1 MNADIRLPRMLITRA
16 GRQLPPAPWRAVAGV
31 GLALLAGAG
40 LSFVAIRGSFLYAF
54 GVILLVLAGAL
65 LVQKPEIGLLAV
77 TFAIPLEAFNLV
89 GDTPLLSAMKALGV
103 VALGAYAVNYL
114 VVNSH
119 EKLAGPVQN
128 IYIILLLLAMLASD
142 LVAVDPMFA
151 IDKTFKL
158 VRMVSLYFLVIN
170 LERTLPALHRILWV
184 MIAAGSVSAV
194 YGYYQYFFLP
204 DTLEDMR
211 INGTM
216 DDPTGFAYALV
227 ILLPLVW
234 YMFRHAS
241 NRWARLALGGV
252 DLLFLYAVVLSGTR
266 SGMLAAVAVMLLIA
280 LREKRPALNMGL
292 IALVVLLGYF
302 FAPAQVRS
310 RLGFNGEADRAAE
323 SAQASTDRRF
333 TYYTFGTQ
341 LFLERPFLGRGMG
354 GFTETYSHSDYQFY
368 LNDDDMNRV
377 AHNMYLEIATGA
389 GVVGLIPFALLMF
402 SPLVSLERVVRKH
415 PPGSM
420 SDIAKMLQIS
430 LAAFLLIGFFSSSQ
444 YDKSLWLLIGL
455 TTAAPLIAKAEA
467 KQTPEIG
474 RIEETF

>member
-1 MNADIRLPRMLITRA
+1 MSLDVRLPKIWITRA
-16 GRQLPPAPWRAVAGV
+16 GRQLPPVPWRQAGGVALV
-31 GLALLAGAG
+31 FLAGAG
-40 LSFVAIRGSFLYAF
+40 LAFISVRGSFVYAV
-54 GVILLVLAGAL
+54 GAILLVLGGAL
-65 LVQKPEIGLLAV
+65 LVHKPEIGLLAV

-114 VVNSH
+114 VVRPR

-142 LVAVDPMFA
+142 LVAVDPVFA

-170 LERTLPALHRILWV
+170 LERSLPALQRILWV
-184 MIAAGSVSAV
+184 MIAAGAVSAG

-241 NRWARLALGGV
+241 NQWARLGLGAV
-252 DLLFLYAVVLSGTR
+252 ELLFLFAIVLSGTR
-266 SGMLAAVAVMLLIA
+266 SGMLAAVAVMALIA
-280 LREKRPALNMGL
+280 LREKRPVMNISL
-292 IALVVLLGYF
+292 IVLVVLLGYL
-302 FAPAQVRS
+302 FAPAQVKS
-310 RLGFNGEADRAAE
+310 RLGLNGEADRAAE

-341 LFLERPFLGRGMG
+341 LFLERPILGRGMG

-389 GVVGLIPFALLMF
+389 GLIGLIPFVFLMF
-402 SPLVSLERVVRKH
+402 SPLVSLERVVRDH
-415 PPGSM
+415 PPGAM
-420 SDIAKMLQIS
+420 VDVAKMLQIS

-455 TTAAPLIAKAEA
+455 TTAAPLSAKAQAEQA
-467 KQTPEIG
+467 QESG
-474 RIEETF
+474 LIEEML